1 LVSIFLWLIWTIN
14 LFKFGENSNSEISL
28 FVQKLNDMK
37 FGNNIFLSPKV
48 VMVGN
53 GEIRKKIFGWAT
65 KKIPKFLTK

>member
-48 VMVGN
+48 VMVSN
-53 GEIRKKIFGWAT
+53 GEIRKKYLGGPL
-65 KKIPKFLTK
+65 KKYQNS